1 MLKKLV
7 FLLMLSFEVV
17 NGQLHHYSIN
27 TQSSSIDLYNA
38 KVLQS
43 VGQLSP
49 IGNYFSNKTSVVQG
63 FQQPFLMASIEET
76 IIDEG
81 IIAYPNPFSTD
92 LNIKFES
99 LKPEQIRIDVYDVNG
114 KFITSFKP
122 ENTEEII
129 TLPLETLMSA
139 EYLIRLRAKNL
150 EYSTKV
156 IKK

>member
-1 MLKKLV
+1 
-7 FLLMLSFEVV
+7 MLSFEVV

-43 VGQLSP
+43 IGQLSP
-49 IGNYFSNKTSVVQG
+49 IGNYFSNKTSVIQG

-99 LKPEQIRIDVYDVNG
+99 LKPQQIRIDVYDVNG

>member
-1 MLKKLV
+1 
-7 FLLMLSFEVV
+7 MLSFEIV
-17 NGQLHHYSIN
+17 NGQLHHFSIN

-49 IGNYFSNKTSVVQG
+49 IGNYFSDKTSVIQG
-63 FQQPFLMASIEET
+63 FQQPFLMGSIEET

-81 IIAYPNPFSTD
+81 VIAYPNPFSTD

-99 LKPEQIRIDVYDVNG
+99 LKPKQLRIDIYDVNG

-122 ENTEEII
+122 ENNEEII

>member
-1 MLKKLV
+1 
-7 FLLMLSFEVV
+7 MLSFEVV

-49 IGNYFSNKTSVVQG
+49 IGNYFSNKTLVVQG

-81 IIAYPNPFSTD
+81 VIAYPNPFSSD

-99 LKPEQIRIDVYDVNG
+99 LKPEQLRIDVYDVNG
-114 KFITSFKP
+114 KFITSFNP

>member
-1 MLKKLV
+1 
-7 FLLMLSFEVV
+7 MLSFEVV
-17 NGQLHHYSIN
+17 NGQLHHYSVN

-49 IGNYFSNKTSVVQG
+49 IGNYFSNKTSVIQG
-63 FQQPFLMASIEET
+63 FQQPFLMASIEKT

-81 IIAYPNPFSTD
+81 VIAYPNPFSTD

-99 LKPEQIRIDVYDVNG
+99 IKPEQIRIDVYDVNG
-114 KFITSFKP
+114 KFIRSFKP
-122 ENTEEII
+122 ENNEEII

>member
-1 MLKKLV
+1 
-7 FLLMLSFEVV
+7 MLSFEVV

-27 TQSSSIDLYNA
+27 TQSSSIDQYNA

-49 IGNYFSNKTSVVQG
+49 IGNYFSNKSSVVQG

-99 LKPEQIRIDVYDVNG
+99 LKPEQLRIDVYDVNG

>member
-1 MLKKLV
+1 
-7 FLLMLSFEVV
+7 MLSFEVV

-49 IGNYFSNKTSVVQG
+49 IGNYFSNKTLVVQG

-81 IIAYPNPFSTD
+81 IIVYPNPFSTD

>member
-1 MLKKLV
+1 
-7 FLLMLSFEVV
+7 MLSFEVV

-49 IGNYFSNKTSVVQG
+49 IGNYFSDKTSVIQG

-81 IIAYPNPFSTD
+81 VIAYPNPFSTD

-99 LKPEQIRIDVYDVNG
+99 LKPEQLRIDVYDVNG

-122 ENTEEII
+122 ENNEEII

>member
-1 MLKKLV
+1 
-7 FLLMLSFEVV
+7 MLSFEVV

-49 IGNYFSNKTSVVQG
+49 IGNYFSNKTLVVQG

-81 IIAYPNPFSTD
+81 IIVYPNPFSTD

-114 KFITSFKP
+114 KFIASFKP

>member
-1 MLKKLV
+1 
-7 FLLMLSFEVV
+7 MLSFEVV

-76 IIDEG
+76 IIDDG

-99 LKPEQIRIDVYDVNG
+99 LKPEQLRIDVYDVNG

>member
-1 MLKKLV
+1 
-7 FLLMLSFEVV
+7 MLSFEIV
-17 NGQLHHYSIN
+17 NGQLHHFSIN

-49 IGNYFSNKTSVVQG
+49 IGNYFSDKTSVIQG

-81 IIAYPNPFSTD
+81 VIAYPNPFSTD

-99 LKPEQIRIDVYDVNG
+99 LKPEQLRIDVYDVNG

-122 ENTEEII
+122 ENTEDII

>member
-1 MLKKLV
+1 
-7 FLLMLSFEVV
+7 MLSFEVV

-27 TQSSSIDLYNA
+27 TQSSNIDLYNA

-49 IGNYFSNKTSVVQG
+49 IGNYFSDKTSVIQG

-76 IIDEG
+76 IIDDG

-99 LKPEQIRIDVYDVNG
+99 LKPEQLRIDVYDVNG

>member
-1 MLKKLV
+1 
-7 FLLMLSFEVV
+7 MLSFEIV

-27 TQSSSIDLYNA
+27 TQSSSIDQYNA

-49 IGNYFSNKTSVVQG
+49 IGNYFSNKSSVVQG

-76 IIDEG
+76 IIDER

>member
-1 MLKKLV
+1 
-7 FLLMLSFEVV
+7 MLSFEVV

-27 TQSSSIDLYNA
+27 TQSSSIDQYNA

>member
-122 ENTEEII
+122 ENNEEII

>member
-1 MLKKLV
+1 MI
-7 FLLMLSFEVV
+7 SFEVV

-122 ENTEEII
+122 ENNEEII

>member
-1 MLKKLV
+1 
-7 FLLMLSFEVV
+7 MLSFEVV

-27 TQSSSIDLYNA
+27 TQSSSIDQYNA

-43 VGQLSP
+43 IGQLSP

>member
-1 MLKKLV
+1 
-7 FLLMLSFEVV
+7 MLSFEVV
-17 NGQLHHYSIN
+17 NGQLHHYSVN

-49 IGNYFSNKTSVVQG
+49 IGNYFSNKTSVIQG

-81 IIAYPNPFSTD
+81 VIAYPNPFSTD

-99 LKPEQIRIDVYDVNG
+99 LKPEQLRIDVYDVNG

>member
-1 MLKKLV
+1 
-7 FLLMLSFEVV
+7 MLSFEVV
-17 NGQLHHYSIN
+17 NGQLHHYSVN

-49 IGNYFSNKTSVVQG
+49 IGNYFSNKTSVIQG
-63 FQQPFLMASIEET
+63 FQQPFFMASIEEA

-81 IIAYPNPFSTD
+81 VIAYPNPFSSD

-99 LKPEQIRIDVYDVNG
+99 LKPEQLRIDVYDVNG
-114 KFITSFKP
+114 KFIRSFKP
-122 ENTEEII
+122 ENNEEII

>member
-7 FLLMLSFEVV
+7 FLLMISFEVV

-122 ENTEEII
+122 ENNEEII

>member
-1 MLKKLV
+1 
-7 FLLMLSFEVV
+7 MLSFEVV
-17 NGQLHHYSIN
+17 NGQLHHYSVN

-49 IGNYFSNKTSVVQG
+49 IGNYFSNKTSVIQG
-63 FQQPFLMASIEET
+63 FQQPFLMASIEKT

-81 IIAYPNPFSTD
+81 VIAYPNPFSTD

-99 LKPEQIRIDVYDVNG
+99 LKPEQLRIDVYDVNG

>member
-1 MLKKLV
+1 
-7 FLLMLSFEVV
+7 MLSFEVV
-17 NGQLHHYSIN
+17 NGQLHHYSVN

-49 IGNYFSNKTSVVQG
+49 IGNYFSNKTSVIQG
-63 FQQPFLMASIEET
+63 FHQPFLMASIEET
-76 IIDEG
+76 IIDKG
-81 IIAYPNPFSTD
+81 VIAYPNPFSTD

-99 LKPEQIRIDVYDVNG
+99 IKPEQIRIDVYDVNG
-114 KFITSFKP
+114 KFIRSFKP
-122 ENTEEII
+122 ENNEEII

>member
-1 MLKKLV
+1 
-7 FLLMLSFEVV
+7 MLSFEVV
-17 NGQLHHYSIN
+17 NGQLHHYSVN

-49 IGNYFSNKTSVVQG
+49 IGNYFSNKTSVIQG
-63 FQQPFLMASIEET
+63 FQQPFLMASIEKT

-81 IIAYPNPFSTD
+81 VIAYPNPFSTD

-99 LKPEQIRIDVYDVNG
+99 IKPEQIRIDVYDVNG

>member
-7 FLLMLSFEVV
+7 FLLMISFEVV

>member
-1 MLKKLV
+1 
-7 FLLMLSFEVV
+7 MLSFEIV

-27 TQSSSIDLYNA
+27 TQSSSIDQYNA

-43 VGQLSP
+43 IGQLSP

>member
-1 MLKKLV
+1 
-7 FLLMLSFEVV
+7 MLSFEVV

-49 IGNYFSNKTSVVQG
+49 IGNYFSNKTSVIQG

-81 IIAYPNPFSTD
+81 VIAYPNPFSTD

-99 LKPEQIRIDVYDVNG
+99 LKPEQLRIDVYDVNG

>member
-1 MLKKLV
+1 
-7 FLLMLSFEVV
+7 MLSFEIV

-99 LKPEQIRIDVYDVNG
+99 LKPEQLRIDVYDVNG

>member
-1 MLKKLV
+1 
-7 FLLMLSFEVV
+7 MLSFEVV

-99 LKPEQIRIDVYDVNG
+99 LKPEQLRIDVYDVNG

>member
-1 MLKKLV
+1 
-7 FLLMLSFEVV
+7 
-17 NGQLHHYSIN
+17 IN
-27 TQSSSIDLYNA
+27 TQSSNINLYNA

-49 IGNYFSNKTSVVQG
+49 IGNYFSYKTSVIQG

-76 IIDEG
+76 IKDEG
-81 IIAYPNPFSTD
+81 VIAYPNPFNTD

-99 LKPEQIRIDVYDVNG
+99 LKPEQLIIDVYDVNG
-114 KFITSFKP
+114 KFIISFKP
-122 ENTEEII
+122 ENTEKTI

>member
-1 MLKKLV
+1 
-7 FLLMLSFEVV
+7 MLSFEVV

-43 VGQLSP
+43 IGQLSP